1 MERIPLIEPVVGDD
15 ELGNVDEV
23 LASGW
28 MTEGPFAEELQDRVA
43 DLVGVDHAI
52 TVTSCT
58 TGLELALDAAGIGDG
73 DEVILPSF
81 TYPATAN
88 VVVRLGATPVLV
100 DVERDTYNID
110 PNAIEA
116 AVTDDSAAI
125 MPVSLF
131 GLPLDAQPINEVAD
145 ANDLVVIEDA
155 AWALGSR
162 RGDRAAGSQ
171 FDASVFSFHP
181 RKILTTGEGGVVTT
195 DGDAFQREM
204 RTIKNFGLSHDED
217 SEGFVEPDATN
228 YRLSD
233 ILAAVGVAQMDKAD
247 EIFGHRQEIA
257 AQYDERL
264 AAVEGVEPPAIP
276 DGVEH
281 TYGSYCVY
289 VAAGDDATRDALI
302 DRLDA
307 ADIESQVGTYAL
319 HLTDAF
325 ADATRGTALERSADL
340 SHNLLTLPIA
350 HGMGSAEVD
359 RVVDALD
366 DALDEFR

>member
-1 MERIPLIEPVVGDD
+1 MERIPLIEPVVGED
-15 ELGNVDEV
+15 ELGNVEEV
-23 LASGW
+23 LDSGW

-43 DLVGVDHAI
+43 AMTGADHAI

-58 TGLELALDAAGIGDG
+58 TGLELALDAADVGQG
-73 DEVILPSF
+73 DEVIVPSF

-88 VVVRLGATPVLV
+88 VAVRLGATPVLV
-100 DVERDTYNID
+100 DVDRESYNID
-110 PNAIEA
+110 PDAIEA
-116 AVTDDSAAI
+116 AVTDETAAI

-131 GLPLDAQPINEVAD
+131 GLPLDAEPINEIAD
-145 ANDLVVIEDA
+145 EHDLLVVEDA

-162 RGDRAAGSQ
+162 YGEQPAGSQ

-195 DGDAFQREM
+195 DDEELQRGM
-204 RTIKNFGLSHDED
+204 RTIKNFGLSHYEG

-233 ILAAVGVAQMDKAD
+233 ILASVGVAQMDKA
-247 EIFGHRQEIA
+247 EEVFAHRQEIA
-257 AQYDERL
+257 AQYDEGL
-264 AAVEGVEPPAIP
+264 SAVEGVEPPAVP

-289 VAAGDDATRDALI
+289 VSAGDDETRDALI
-302 DRLDA
+302 DRLDE

-325 ADATRGTALERSADL
+325 ADAKRGTSLERSADL
-340 SHNLLTLPIA
+340 YHNLLTLPIA
-350 HGMGSAEVD
+350 HGMGTPEVE

-366 DALDEFR
+366 EALDEYR